1 MQSLTMELRSNSFE
15 GDQADELWQ
24 ALGTLPKLKSL
35 SASLQSTY
43 SYSEDEEGPLWPE
56 PWIFGSVS
64 LLSHVT

>member
-1 MQSLTMELRSNSFE
+1 MQSMTLELRSNSFE

-24 ALGTLPKLKSL
+24 ALGTLPKLNFL

-43 SYSEDEEGPLWPE
+43 NYSVDEEEPLWPE
-56 PWIFGSVS
+56 PWIFGSIS